1 MSAPVL
7 QELLA
12 AIERSYG
19 AATGQWD
26 GAPWTHEFTEDA
38 GRPDRVGR
46 ARLDARGELL
56 YCEGER
62 EDCYTCRMA
71 AEDASVAEDCATQA
85 LAAARAGD
93 WREAR
98 RAAVEAAEHE
108 RSWGDAP
115 TWGAFEKAVEAAEEA
130 GQVLR
135 AADEHA
141 HVVET
146 ISRVALECEEA
157 ARAEGWDG
165 VDFELAEGDCDAI
178 VEAVEGAI
186 GRKPT
191 RQEWAD
197 AGWKHVGGKHRAEL
211 AEGEGGER

>member
-1 MSAPVL
+1 VSADK
-7 QELLA
+7 LLA
-12 AIERSYG
+12 GIERTYA

-71 AEDASVAEDCATQA
+71 AEDAAVAEEYATQA
-85 LAAARAGD
+85 LTAARAGD

-130 GQVLR
+130 GQALK

-146 ISRVALECEEA
+146 ISREALECEEA
-157 ARAEGWDG
+157 ARAQGWDG
-165 VDFELAEGDCDAI
+165 VDYTLTEEDCEAI
-178 VEAVEGAI
+178 ADDVAGAI

-197 AGWKHVGGKHRAEL
+197 AGWRHVGGAHCSKL
-211 AEGEGGER
+211 AEDGGER